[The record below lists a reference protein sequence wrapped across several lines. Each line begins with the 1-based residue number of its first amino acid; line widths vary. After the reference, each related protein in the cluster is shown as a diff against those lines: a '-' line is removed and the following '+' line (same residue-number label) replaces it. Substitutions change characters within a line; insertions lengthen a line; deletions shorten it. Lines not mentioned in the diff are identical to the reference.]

1 MKVTIDLIM
10 TTGIAALVVLLG
22 NYIVARVK
30 IFRDFCIP
38 APVVSGLLVS
48 FVLCFLKVNNILD
61 IKWTATLGNWSM
73 NVFLTTV
80 GLGFTADL
88 LKKGGKLCLKI
99 SIITVLLITLQDI
112 VGVFFAKLGG
122 V

>member
-61 IKWTATLGNWSM
+61 IK
-73 NVFLTTV
+73 
-80 GLGFTADL
+80 
-88 LKKGGKLCLKI
+88 
-99 SIITVLLITLQDI
+99 
-112 VGVFFAKLGG
+112 
-122 V
+122 